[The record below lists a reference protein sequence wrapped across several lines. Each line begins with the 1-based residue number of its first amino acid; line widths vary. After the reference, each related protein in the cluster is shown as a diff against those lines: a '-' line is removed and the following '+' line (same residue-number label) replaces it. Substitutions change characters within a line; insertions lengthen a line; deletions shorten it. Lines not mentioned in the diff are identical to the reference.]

1 VGRDRDRRARPAD
14 AGPRHPS
21 RATAAAG
28 LIVVAL
34 AMTGC
39 TSASDQVT
47 DAIDQAV
54 AATATAGLALEQDAD
69 GRTFRPTA
77 LTAAQDA
84 RREAADAARMVA
96 MVDAA
101 DETEAGRRA
110 EALDALDETVR
121 ALDAA
126 VDALGGVG
134 DAAEAAD
141 RVAAAED
148 ALRVLTREGRP

>member
-1 VGRDRDRRARPAD
+1 MDPRP
-14 AGPRHPS
+14 RQLS
-21 RATAAAG
+21 RAAAAAG
-28 LIVVAL
+28 LFVVAL

-39 TSASDQVT
+39 TGAADQVA

-77 LTAAQDA
+77 LTAAEDA
-84 RREAADAARMVA
+84 RREAADAARTVA
-96 MVDAA
+96 MLDVA
-101 DETEAGRRA
+101 DQTEAGRRS

-134 DAAEAAD
+134 DTAEAAD

-148 ALRVLTREGRP
+148 ALRALTREGRP